1 MKRKQEKSILNK
13 VFVGIIFT
21 ALVLYSI
28 SLMVPMFWAL
38 ITSLKGYNDYS
49 INMNV
54 LGFPTLDPENY
65 DNSREQFF
73 HLKNYQDFFNVFKF
87 AKGELPFWSRGK
99 QVVHYRD
106 AVGPVGMLFNTLL
119 LVTSGAFL
127 QTIGP
132 AIMAYAVSKFNFK
145 LSRII
150 YMVALFAMIIPI
162 VGNYPAMLTFLRD
175 TQLYDTIVGYFLMK
189 LNFCGMYFFVFS
201 GFFKALPDS
210 YAEAAEIDGASYYR
224 ILFSVILPLSITTL
238 SAVFIIQFVHF
249 WNDFQTVYMFMPSYP
264 TLMYGLWHYA
274 VAKSAGEL
282 SRITWRMAG
291 GMTLMIPILIAFIFL
306 KNKLMGNVTMGGLK
320 Q

>member
-1 MKRKQEKSILNK
+1 MKIKKEKSILNK
-13 VFVGIIFT
+13 VFVVAIFT
-21 ALVLYSI
+21 VLVLYTI

-38 ITSLKGYNDYS
+38 MTSLKGYNDYS

-73 HLKNYQDFFNVFKF
+73 HFKNYQDFFEVFKF
-87 AKGELPFWSRGK
+87 SASEIPFWSRD
-99 QVVHYRD
+99 VLLVHYRRETG
-106 AVGPVGMLFNTLL
+106 VLGMLFNTLL
-119 LVTSGAFL
+119 LTISGAFL

-145 LSRII
+145 LSKII

-175 TQLYDTIVGYFLMK
+175 ARLYDTLIGYLLMK
-189 LNFCGMYFFVFS
+189 LNFGGMYFFVFCA
-201 GFFKALPDS
+201 FFKGLPNS

-238 SAVFIIQFVHF
+238 SAVFIIQFVYF
-249 WNDFQTVYMFMPSYP
+249 WNDFQTTYMFMRSYP
-264 TLMYGLWHYA
+264 TLMYGLWYNA
-274 VAKSAGEL
+274 VAVSAGAL